1 MLLLRLLESIFYLSL
16 VYLNTRIV
24 FAQRRRYAAME
35 LADTW
40 RVKRAFAPWRARIG
54 AAHFSDDVENTA
66 PPVAVGE
73 IEWQRF

>member
-1 MLLLRLLESIFYLSL
+1 
-16 VYLNTRIV
+16 
-24 FAQRRRYAAME
+24 
-35 LADTW
+35 
-40 RVKRAFAPWRARIG
+40 VKRAFAPWRARIG